1 MVALRHEGIVGT
13 TTGARALEGEGGRKV
28 RRFGRAGHIG
38 AAGRIRGDPKAEVV
52 AAPAEV
58 GRVHEP
64 GPARAELR
72 HEGIVNTKASSVRVL
87 ECQGSGEVRR
97 VGKAGHIC
105 AAGGIHGDTMT
116 FVLPAPA

>member
-1 MVALRHEGIVGT
+1 
-13 TTGARALEGEGGRKV
+13 
-28 RRFGRAGHIG
+28 GHIG

-116 FVLPAPA
+116 FVTNASRALTYAFWNAKAAGKSGDVVKPVT